1 MEKRTVKIRNTE
13 IGGGIPK
20 ICVPLAVRNREELE
34 AALEGLAKAP
44 WDLVEWR
51 ADFYEEIEKE
61 SRRREALELI
71 RGALGERPL
80 LFTFRTAAEG
90 GNRSIENRAY
100 FNLNREAAKS
110 GLVDLVDIEICRD
123 EEEAGRLAE
132 ELHREGVFALGSNHD
147 FAGTPPRQEIVR
159 RLRRMQERNM
169 DITKIAVMPRRRLDV
184 LELLVAAV
192 EMEEVHGDRPCVT
205 MSMGGLGVISR
216 VSGGFSGSA
225 ITFGTVGR
233 SSAPG
238 QLPAEKLEDIL
249 RILSESI
256 E

>member
-1 MEKRTVKIRNTE
+1 
-13 IGGGIPK
+13 
-20 ICVPLAVRNREELE
+20 
-34 AALEGLAKAP
+34 
-44 WDLVEWR
+44 
-51 ADFYEEIEKE
+51 
-61 SRRREALELI
+61 
-71 RGALGERPL
+71 
-80 LFTFRTAAEG
+80 
-90 GNRSIENRAY
+90 
-100 FNLNREAAKS
+100 
-110 GLVDLVDIEICRD
+110 
-123 EEEAGRLAE
+123 
-132 ELHREGVFALGSNHD
+132 
-147 FAGTPPRQEIVR
+147 
-159 RLRRMQERNM
+159 M